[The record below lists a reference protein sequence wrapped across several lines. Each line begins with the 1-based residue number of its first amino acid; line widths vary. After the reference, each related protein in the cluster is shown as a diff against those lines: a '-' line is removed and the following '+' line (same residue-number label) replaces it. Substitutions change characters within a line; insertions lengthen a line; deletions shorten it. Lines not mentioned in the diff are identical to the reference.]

1 MIYYTWKFSEKYKKD
16 EKMTEKKTIIVAT
29 GNANKLREIAEIF
42 PDYHFISQK
51 EAGFLG
57 DVEETGKTF
66 AENAL
71 LKAQAVANFLNLP
84 ALADDSGICV
94 DALGGA
100 PGIYSA
106 RYAGE
111 HGDDKKNRDLLLE
124 NLKEKTDRSAH
135 FCSAIALCYPDG
147 THYIAEGKTYGK
159 ILFSEEGTGGFG
171 YDCIFKSDDL
181 DKSFG
186 VATAEEKNSVSH
198 RFRALVALKEML
210 GGKL

>member
-1 MIYYTWKFSEKYKKD
+1 
-16 EKMTEKKTIIVAT
+16 MTEKKTIIVAT

-71 LKAQAVANFLNLP
+71 LKAQAVASFLNLP